1 MEPQVVKWLVESSG
15 MDHGAVAQ
23 KMSVDKAQVGRWIDT
38 GVMEYSKM
46 RDLAKCVKRAETL
59 FLLRS
64 PPSEEKITDYRRAGG
79 AQGGLS
85 PEDIVAVRRARYA
98 QSTAREMM
106 EVQNMSAEPLVP
118 AGVTTSEPADAVARS
133 ERGRLGVEERPDG
146 ALKGAADALYG
157 TLREAIEG
165 QNIFVFQHPLD
176 AGSVRGLALTGSLPR
191 VILVNSRDANRAKA
205 FTLIHEYGHV
215 ILGRGGICG
224 GQEAARARPGAPSAE
239 AWCDRFAASFLM
251 PEAGFAAERKKLE
264 DELDGASEVAGMLAK
279 KFKVSPHAAA
289 ARAAG
294 IPGGRFGSDYG
305 ALPGQTASRHG
316 ADKAKAGDKGE
327 GRPSFVDLR
336 LSQMGRKFTRLALA
350 SDAAGVITSRD
361 LLDYLRI
368 SLKHLDKIKSSCPLE
383 KR

>member
-1 MEPQVVKWLVESSG
+1 MGRRSAGFKVNLEPQVVKWLAESSG

-98 QSTAREMM
+98 QSAAREMM

-133 ERGRLGVEERPDG
+133 ERGRRGVEERPDG

-205 FTLIHEYGHV
+205 FTLVHEYGHV

-264 DELDGASEVAGMLAK
+264 DELDGAHEVAGMLAK
-279 KFKVSPHAAA
+279 KFKVSPHAQPPEQRASQEAA
-289 ARAAG
+289 SGPTTGRCPARRPAGTAPARRKRATRTRGAQALSMFACRRWAASSQG
-294 IPGGRFGSDYG
+294 WPLRRTRPGSS
-305 ALPGQTASRHG
+305 P
-316 ADKAKAGDKGE
+316 AG
-327 GRPSFVDLR
+327 
-336 LSQMGRKFTRLALA
+336 
-350 SDAAGVITSRD
+350 TSWT
-361 LLDYLRI
+361 I
-368 SLKHLDKIKSSCPLE
+368 SG
-383 KR
+383 